1 MAILKGIK
9 IEGSEEVHQIDYED
23 AVANKPFETL
33 STETLFEWDGNVDG
47 LEHWDITDDGQT
59 MPYYYKVNSQTPAK
73 EKFIGA
79 VAIAAVG
86 EEDGAETITEDN
98 IADGLGDL
106 AGYEDKCFAAGDGIV
121 VVVLEEIN
129 VDANDDLPFEIHLSP
144 GTWHANPTLLDG
156 LYLKNITKENIKYI
170 DEKYIPKSL
179 KVADEEKVPDVTSAK
194 SGSFLRVING
204 VTTWQQLTDVS
215 EVGA

>member
-9 IEGSEEVHQIDYED
+9 IEGSEEVHQIDYEV

-47 LEHWDITDDGQT
+47 LEHWDITMEGYAG
-59 MPYYYKVNSQTPAK
+59 PYFYKINSQTPEK

-79 VAIAAVG
+79 TATSGGAMTMTMELA
-86 EEDGAETITEDN
+86 EDDIVDGIRDVPGTE
-98 IADGLGDL
+98 G
-106 AGYEDKCFAAGDGIV
+106 KCFTISEVGLV
-121 VVVLEEIN
+121 VTEEIN
-129 VDANDDLPFEIHLSP
+129 VEASGDLPFEIHLSP

-204 VTTWQQLTDVS
+204 VATWQQLTDVS

>member
-9 IEGSEEVHQIDYED
+9 IEGSEEVHQIDYEE

-47 LEHWDITDDGQT
+47 LEHWDITDAGQT

-79 VAIAAVG
+79 VATGVVSG
-86 EEDGAETITEDN
+86 EEMLMEITEDYVS
-98 IADGLGDL
+98 DGLGNIT
-106 AGYEDKCFAAGDGIV
+106 GCEDKCFMVAELGL
-121 VVVLEEIN
+121 VVLEKIDIVSDE
-129 VDANDDLPFEIHLSP
+129 LPSEIHLTS
-144 GTWHANPTLLDG
+144 GTWHANPALAEGT
-156 LYLKNITKENIKYI
+156 YVKSIIKENIKYI
-170 DEKYIPKSL
+170 DEKYIPKSF

-204 VTTWQQLTDVS
+204 VATWQQLTDVS